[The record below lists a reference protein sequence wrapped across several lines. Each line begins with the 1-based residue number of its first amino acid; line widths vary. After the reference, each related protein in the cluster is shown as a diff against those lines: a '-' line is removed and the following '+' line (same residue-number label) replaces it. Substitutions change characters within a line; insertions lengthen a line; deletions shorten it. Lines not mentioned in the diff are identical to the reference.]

1 MTTHDLENLVATLSQ
16 YIRKAQN
23 NGDSFE
29 YFRLWEELKMA
40 RAALNSANMQSK
52 HTSLLQASA
61 L

>member
-1 MTTHDLENLVATLSQ
+1 MTTYDLENLVATLSQ

-29 YFRLWEELKMA
+29 YFRLGEELKMVN
-40 RAALNSANMQSK
+40 AALNSVRSQSK

-61 L
+61 I